1 MPKDCY
7 LLQIPSDMLT
17 GGWITILSADTAA
30 KCLNYAVK
38 QGKQHFRID
47 TLHRFMRHNGTEPK
61 GDSEI
66 EKLLIMRRQLRRL
79 AEKAVIGD
87 RGRR

>member
-30 KCLNYAVK
+30 KCLKYAVTHEK
-38 QGKQHFRID
+38 KYFRID
-47 TLHRFMRHNGTEPK
+47 TLHHFMRHNGTEPK

-79 AEKAVIGD
+79 AEKAIIND
-87 RGRR
+87 ANRK